1 MSSKKSNKIIDSKSL
16 FFKRDKQNGGILF
29 GQIRNPLKDLF
40 VSLGQSSV
48 QNNQHN
54 ASFLKATKSEAYNI
68 KRNDR
73 RKNILK
79 KEGGFLTQHFFPST
93 GYSSTST
100 TLGVAAK
107 MTRGGKRKINK
118 KGKK

>member
-48 QNNQHN
+48 QNNKHN

-79 KEGGFLTQHFFPST
+79 KEGGFLTQHFFPYS

-118 KGKK
+118 NGKK

>member
-29 GQIRNPLKDLF
+29 SQIRNPLKDLF
-40 VSLGQSSV
+40 VSLGQSSS
-48 QNNQHN
+48 QNNT
-54 ASFLKATKSEAYNI
+54 SFLKATKSEAYNK
-68 KRNDR
+68 KRNSSK
-73 RKNILK
+73 KNILK
-79 KEGGFLTQHFFPST
+79 KEGGFLTQHFFPSS

-118 KGKK
+118 KS

>member
-40 VSLGQSSV
+40 VSLGQSSG
-48 QNNQHN
+48 QNNQN
-54 ASFLKATKSEAYNI
+54 NTSFLKATKSEAYNK

>member
-48 QNNQHN
+48 QNNQYN
-54 ASFLKATKSEAYNI
+54 NNSFLKATKSEAYNI

-79 KEGGFLTQHFFPST
+79 KEGGFLTQHFFQ
-93 GYSSTST
+93 
-100 TLGVAAK
+100 LH
-107 MTRGGKRKINK
+107 
-118 KGKK
+118 